1 MVKVTTLDNKVYNGL
16 MFQVRD
22 QDFLMLPNSA
32 HWDFNVK
39 KNNITRTKL
48 FDFGIVKY
56 IEIRKKGSIGKG
68 LLIGY
73 VVGTALGILI
83 AKGDNSSNDPL
94 GISKGIKSFSTIL
107 LTSTGGLVLGGIGG
121 GGYPNDFTVKND
133 STSLQSLKTEL
144 KKYAWYNADESIVK

>member
-1 MVKVTTLDNKVYNGL
+1 

-22 QDFLMLPNSA
+22 KDFLVLPNST

-39 KNNITRTKL
+39 ENNIPRTKS

-56 IEIRKKGSIGKG
+56 VEIRKKGSIGKG

-83 AKGDNSSNDPL
+83 AKGDNSNSSNDPF
-94 GISKGIKSFSTIL
+94 GISKSLKAFSTIL

-121 GGYPNDFTVKND
+121 GGYPNDFTVKKD
-133 STSLQSLKTEL
+133 STSLQSLKKEL
-144 KKYAWYNADESIVK
+144 KKYAWYHADESIVK